1 MGSDINTDNQAAF
14 GRLFHFLLPP
24 DTHLTVPFCRG
35 LNFKPLAPLQHIRK
49 RRPIPNDRR
58 HRPAWLRRP
67 TNSTAQV
74 GAFSARVT
82 IVFS

>member
-24 DTHLTVPFCRG
+24 DTHLTVPFCHG
-35 LNFKPLAPLQHIRK
+35 LKLKSITPLQHIRK

-58 HRPAWLRRP
+58 HRPAGRSRP

>member
-1 MGSDINTDNQAAF
+1 MGSDINSDNQAAY

-24 DTHLTVPFCRG
+24 DNHLTVPCCHW
-35 LNFKPLAPLQHIRK
+35 LNFKPTAPLQHIRK

-58 HRPAWLRRP
+58 HRPAGRSRP

-82 IVFS
+82 IV